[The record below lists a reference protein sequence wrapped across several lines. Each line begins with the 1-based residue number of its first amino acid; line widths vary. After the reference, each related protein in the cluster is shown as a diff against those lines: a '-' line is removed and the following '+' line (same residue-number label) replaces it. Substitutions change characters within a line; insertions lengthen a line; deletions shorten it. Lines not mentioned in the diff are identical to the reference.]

1 MPRTTKLF
9 IPDKVAVGFKERE
22 GTYTGKLA
30 YVIYYDKK
38 GVLRKERSWQSWR
51 DSKIKPEEFDNVP
64 TEGFVLNK
72 GVGGT
77 RNSYGW
83 NPRNEYIRV
92 YDPRGFEFE
101 ISVPNLL
108 FILKECDCSRGKG
121 LEGEF
126 VYSWDKS
133 ELVLV
138 PVSSMDY
145 KLSQEFTDFKE
156 KSVKVK
162 ELVDGATYTTKNM
175 EDIVYV
181 GRFEYHFAVSNRWS
195 YRGAR
200 KKDGKGFIRKFVFWN
215 GEKFLFT
222 ENVRHL
228 AVCKTEVPP
237 GNYAELVDQFHN
249 SKNGTK
255 VVRLFLK
262 KKRKKD
268 DDPRYPQH
276 KQWWF
281 ENEDGQFVRAH
292 GRFQNVKTTP
302 RGEPG
307 GYELR
312 MHHVETLTQVFI
324 DKDGITK
331 EERFER
337 ASYPNDKAR
346 QIAASKSASGWSS
359 FSSHYNNVY
368 TNHPDLGRWVE
379 PTEMDLWV
387 ELESG
392 KKFKYDAISHSGA

>member
-9 IPDKVAVGFKERE
+9 IPDKIAVGFNERQ

-30 YVIYYDKK
+30 YVIYYDQK
-38 GVLRKERSWQSWR
+38 GVLRKEKSWQKWR
-51 DSKIKPEEFDNVP
+51 DQKIKPEDFDNQP

-77 RNSYGW
+77 RNSWSSW

-126 VYSWDKS
+126 VYAWDKS
-133 ELVLV
+133 ELVLL

-145 KLSQEFTDFKE
+145 KMSQEFTEFKE
-156 KSVKVK
+156 KSIHVKN
-162 ELVDGATYTTKNM
+162 LVDGATYTTKEM

-181 GRFEYHFAVSNRWS
+181 GRFEYYFAVGNR
-195 YRGAR
+195 YGHGPR
-200 KKDGKGFIRKFVFWN
+200 KKDHKGFIRKFVFWD

-222 ENVRHL
+222 ENVKHL

-237 GNYAELVDQFHN
+237 DNYAELVDRFHN
-249 SKNGTK
+249 SKNGTR

-262 KKRKKD
+262 KKPKPKKD
-268 DDPRYPQH
+268 DRYANREH
-276 KQWWF
+276 WWF
-281 ENEDGQFVRAH
+281 EDEDGTFVRAH
-292 GRFQNVKTTP
+292 GRFGRVKTTP
-302 RGEPG
+302 KNEPG
-307 GYELR
+307 GWTEKL
-312 MHHVETLTQVFI
+312 HHVEMTTKVTI
-324 DKDGITK
+324 GDDGITR
-331 EERFER
+331 EVRCEHASFPNER
-337 ASYPNDKAR
+337 AFQEATKTWSGGYPYSHSDVWTNYPN
-346 QIAASKSASGWSS
+346 
-359 FSSHYNNVY
+359 
-368 TNHPDLGRWVE
+368 LGRWVE
-379 PTEMDLWV
+379 PTGMDLWV

-392 KKFKYDAISHSGA
+392 KKFKYDAISHSVA